1 MIGLSLN
8 VSMPV
13 SLSFLDSGGS
23 GAMTVK
29 RLLAFVGV
37 GLIVIGALA
46 AAVAVSGSSPRVS
59 VARIGMGTSSRIHNG
74 APGKGELDR
83 YGPYVGDTLSLSG
96 MSRIAGNVFAW
107 NGLGQVVGDTTT
119 ASGAEHAVLWQNG
132 AMTDLGTLGG
142 GFSVAEGTNRSGA
155 VVGLSTTSSQTTHA
169 FLWQNGVM
177 TDLGTL
183 GGTASIA
190 YGINNLGQV
199 VGVSITSTGA
209 FHAFLWQN
217 GAMTDLGTLPGAA
230 LSPASGSNDHGHA
243 SGTST

>member
-107 NGLGQVVGDTTT
+107 NGLGPVET
-119 ASGAEHAVLWQNG
+119 ASEGRRAEVAVLP
-132 AMTDLGTLGG
+132 
-142 GFSVAEGTNRSGA
+142 
-155 VVGLSTTSSQTTHA
+155 SSQPASGQPLSAGLTI
-169 FLWQNGVM
+169 

-190 YGINNLGQV
+190 FGVNNVGQV
-199 VGVSITSTGA
+199 VGDSNTTTSGIRP
-209 FHAFLWQN
+209 HAFLWQN
-217 GAMTDLGTLPGAA
+217 GSMTDLGTLGGTFDSAEGCGIND
-230 LSPASGSNDHGHA
+230 LGQGVSNTSASSGDAHPVLCQDSATTEHG
-243 SGTST
+243 GR